1 MKFGYFG
8 KHVLRFQFMRLDDF
22 IFFLSLVPFTL
33 FMGHEQCNQ
42 IYEQYFQV

>member
-22 IFFLSLVPFTL
+22 FFFFLSLVPFKL

-42 IYEQYFQV
+42 TYE